1 MRNKYEPSEFEVQ
14 EYDSQVILITKLIKA
29 ELKQIESATQE
40 NREQSDLV
48 DAKMDAMSEPV
59 KELTPSDN
67 LEKVKMTIN
76 QLISLIN
83 KTLR

>member
-1 MRNKYEPSEFEVQ
+1 MRSKYEPSEFEVQ
-14 EYDSQVILITKLIKA
+14 ERDSQISLISEALQA
-29 ELKQIESATQE
+29 ELKQIESATQG

-59 KELTPSDN
+59 KELTPSDD